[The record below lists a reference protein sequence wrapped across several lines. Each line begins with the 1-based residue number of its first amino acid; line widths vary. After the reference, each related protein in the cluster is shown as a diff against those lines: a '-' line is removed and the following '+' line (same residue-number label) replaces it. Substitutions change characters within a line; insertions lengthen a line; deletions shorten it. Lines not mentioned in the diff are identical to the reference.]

1 MRKFCRD
8 LRRQI
13 EFDNVSFGYD
23 GPLILKA
30 INLTVPAGAVV
41 AIVGSSGAGKTT
53 LVNLLPRFYAAN
65 SGSVRIDGR
74 DLGDVTLRRCASR
87 WRL

>member
-8 LRRQI
+8 LRSQI

-30 INLTVPAGAVV
+30 INLRCRRGP
-41 AIVGSSGAGKTT
+41 
-53 LVNLLPRFYAAN
+53 LLR
-65 SGSVRIDGR
+65 
-74 DLGDVTLRRCASR
+74 
-87 WRL
+87 